1 AVKNNHADLAD
12 MLLKAGANVTA
23 RDRHPRTPLFTAARE
38 GDAAMAGRLLAA
50 GADPRAADWQGD
62 TAVPQ
67 PKPSAAPK
75 KPLRERLAE
84 ILNEK

>member
-1 AVKNNHADLAD
+1 MKDVLIIG
-12 MLLKAGANVTA
+12 AGVVGGMVA
-23 RDRHPRTPLFTAARE
+23 RALSRYRLSVAIVERE
-38 GDAAMAGRLLAA
+38 GDAAMADRLLAA